1 MDSKQLIRARLARE
15 LKKGQKVFL
24 GTGIPR
30 GLAAALSEEVN
41 FVTEVAAGAVD
52 VAIVEAQQVSEK
64 GDLAS
69 QEGLPQ
75 SQVARWVVATPH
87 TDRDGEPKIVKECCF
102 PVARRGCVE
111 LIITELGVIEIAD
124 LGLIL
129 REVAPGVAVDETK
142 RKTAAS
148 LHVADDIKLMEM

>member
-1 MDSKQLIRARLARE
+1 M
-15 LKKGQKVFL
+15 GV
-24 GTGIPR
+24 
-30 GLAAALSEEVN
+30 LS
-41 FVTEVAAGAVD
+41 
-52 VAIVEAQQVSEK
+52 
-64 GDLAS
+64 
-69 QEGLPQ
+69 
-75 SQVARWVVATPH
+75 
-87 TDRDGEPKIVKECCF
+87 
-102 PVARRGCVE
+102 